1 MNKTWAY
8 SIGGNPSTAELEQM
22 LEEGKAFVQQWTAH
36 ENKLKASFSLA
47 EGCVF
52 LVEVDESVYGASGC
66 SIDKLLRF
74 IKGLEEKFRVKLL
87 DRFLIPIEE
96 NGRFSVKSKE
106 EILAGLRSGQYQAD
120 TLILNTAISDSNEQS
135 GWKQSLKNSWLN
147 RYLQS

>member
-8 SIGGNPSTAELEQM
+8 SIGGNPSASELEQM

-36 ENKLKASFSLA
+36 ENKLKASFSLV

-74 IKGLEEKFRVKLL
+74 IKGLEERYRVKLL

-96 NGRFSVKSKE
+96 KGKFSVRSKE
-106 EILAGLRSGQYQAD
+106 EILAGLRSGQFKEE
-120 TLILNTAISDSNEQS
+120 TVILNTAVSDSTEQVN
-135 GWKQSLKNSWLN
+135 WKQSLKDSWLK
-147 RYLQS
+147 RYLIS